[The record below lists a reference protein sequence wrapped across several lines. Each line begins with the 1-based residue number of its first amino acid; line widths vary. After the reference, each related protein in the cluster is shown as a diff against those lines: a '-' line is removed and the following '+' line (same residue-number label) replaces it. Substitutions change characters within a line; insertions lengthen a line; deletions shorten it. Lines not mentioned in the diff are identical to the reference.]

1 MATMLFTASCQQEEL
16 VKQSQAGE
24 LAKVSIKVTTPEL
37 GTATRAFGD
46 GKSAK
51 VLHYAVYNVKNDNG
65 QETLTYLP
73 ELTKEDHEINI
84 TTTVDLQLVT
94 GNTYKVIFWADNAN
108 SPYTT
113 NWTDANNPTVTV
125 DYDYNNGIDNGVTCN
140 NENYDAFFNWM
151 TIDVDA
157 AKTVDIDL
165 FRPFAQLNIGTSDI
179 VEASKAGYTL
189 KQTQVTVK
197 AYQTLNLWDKKV
209 SDPTDVTF
217 NAADYPNYDANAT
230 YGLKDSN
237 ADGYEAFPVTGY
249 EYMAMN
255 YLLCPADK
263 ELVDVEFDFFAENGE
278 AKERKYAS
286 VPVRRNWRTNIYG
299 QLITSDVDVMVEI
312 VPAFEDAYDKDS
324 VYNRK
329 VWDGHTLTAP
339 KVAADGTILV
349 GQGAELAYIANALNG
364 GNQSN
369 AANNGTRAGSEEYT
383 KAKIVLTNN
392 IDLGGE
398 NWTPIKGFEGVFD
411 GKDFVISNLKVS
423 TEGQASA
430 GLFADLNGGTVKNLT
445 VKDAEIKGHYKSGV
459 IVGDGLC
466 ARIEKCAVE
475 NAKIVVT
482 PFNNDDAN
490 HVGGIVGY
498 LSGEN
503 EAYVKG
509 CSVKNA
515 EITAYRDVAGVVG
528 TANQTA
534 EVRGCTVENVT
545 VTADQTSEYKEVK
558 DSNAGAI
565 VGRIHAN
572 AKVEDNTIGE
582 GVEVIVKGISAT
594 DLKNLVAEENATIN
608 LGAGTYVFPGNS
620 IASGVTINCAEGT
633 VFEGASSLNINGATV
648 VGATFSNPRGNAVE
662 GTINGTFK
670 GCTFTGSNALR
681 GCYAGE
687 TVFFENCVFDGDV
700 YGVHFD
706 GSGNTIYFKNCTL
719 SGFNAFAAAIELVT
733 FEGCTFKAN
742 GKSGYNGANLWGS
755 AKMINTNFEFD
766 GSVGNEWIDAIGKDK
781 AYEFTGCTINEA
793 SILNGDYFFSRNV
806 GTKATVDGVEY
817 TRAEGGYWVDANGA
831 TTVATVKALTAALS
845 NGDVKEIYLAAGTT
859 FEGTFDITK
868 NQKLFSD
875 ADNQATIKGRVWI
888 NSANPTFKNVTF
900 DRNETNSNEPNK
912 TASNA
917 LQYKAVVMIYGDQTN
932 TIKFEECN
940 FLNNNGTHKSAITNV
955 ACELIVDKCYFEGY
969 SSGIYSQANL
979 SITNST
985 FNYTG
990 GNNVIASINGCGA
1003 NGGKFIFKNNVIT
1016 NKIFALSQFLSTVG
1030 FGNGTY
1036 HFDVQGNTGAGFD
1049 YYFLNEGRVANKTF
1063 AEGSE
1068 TF

>member
-1 MATMLFTASCQQEEL
+1 MAAMMMFTSCSEEEL
-16 VKQSQAGE
+16 VKQPQAGD

-37 GTATRAFGD
+37 GAATRAFGD
-46 GKSAK
+46 GKTAQT
-51 VLHYAVYNVKNDNG
+51 LHYAVYAVNGEGDNR
-65 QETLTYLP
+65 TRTYLD
-73 ELTKEDHEINI
+73 ELTVENHTFEIS
-84 TTTVDLQLVT
+84 TTVDLQLVT
-94 GNTYKVIFWADNAN
+94 GNTYDVIFWADAD
-108 SPYTT
+108 
-113 NWTDANNPTVTV
+113 TDASVENNSTPYSIDWENASISV
-125 DYDYNNGIDNGVTCN
+125 DYNGVTSN
-140 NENYDAFFNWM
+140 NEAYDAFFNWM

-217 NAADYPNYDANAT
+217 NAADYPNYDANAD
-230 YGLKDSN
+230 YGLKASN
-237 ADGYEAFPVTGY
+237 ADGYEIFPVTGY

-263 ELVDVEFDFFAENGE
+263 ELVDVEFDFFAAFNGE
-278 AKERKYAS
+278 PKERKYAS

-299 QLITSDVDVMVEI
+299 QLITSDVDVNVEI

-349 GQGAELAYIANALNG
+349 GQGAELAYIANVLNG
-364 GNQSN
+364 GDQSN
-369 AANNGTRAGSEEYT
+369 AANNGTRAGSEDYT

-398 NWTPIKGFEGVFD
+398 NWNPIKNFEGTFD
-411 GKDFVISNLKVS
+411 GAAYTISNLKVN
-423 TEGQASA
+423 TEGNASA
-430 GLFADLNGGTVKNLT
+430 GLFASVKGYVKNLT
-445 VKDAEIKGHYKSGV
+445 VKDADIKGHYKTGV

-466 ARIEKCAVE
+466 SRIENCHVE
-475 NAKIVVT
+475 NAKVLVT
-482 PFNNDDAN
+482 PYEKDYAN

-498 LSGEN
+498 LSAER

-534 EVRGCTVENVT
+534 EVSGCTVENVT

-572 AKVEDNTIGE
+572 AKVDEDNTIGE

-608 LGAGTYVFPGNS
+608 LGAGTYVFPGIS

-648 VGATFSNPRGNAVE
+648 VGATFSNPRGNAVG

-670 GCTFTGSNALR
+670 NCTFTGSNALR
-681 GCYAGE
+681 DCYAGE

-706 GSGNTIYFKNCTL
+706 GGDNKEVLFKNCTF
-719 SGFNAFAAAIELVT
+719 SGFNAFAAALELVT
-733 FEGCTFKAN
+733 FDECTFKAN

-766 GSVGNEWIDAIGKDK
+766 GTAQTEWIDAIGADK
-781 AYEFTGCTINEA
+781 TYEFNGCTINGA

-806 GTKATVDGVEY
+806 GTKVTVDGVEY
-817 TRAEGGYWVDANGA
+817 TRAEGGYWANNGAAIVATANALKAALANGN
-831 TTVATVKALTAALS
+831 V
-845 NGDVKEIYLAAGTT
+845 NDIYLSAGTT
-859 FEGTFDITK
+859 FEGKFEINNNK
-868 NQKLFSD
+868 NLYSD
-875 ADNQATIKGRVWI
+875 KDNQATIKGRVEVS
-888 NSANPTFKNVTF
+888 SANPAFNNITF
-900 DRNETNSNEPNK
+900 DRNETDSNEK
-912 TASNA
+912 MQTASNA
-917 LQYKAVVMIYGDQTN
+917 LQYKAVVMIYGDQSN
-932 TIKFEECN
+932 TIKFEECK

-990 GNNVIASINGCGA
+990 GNNVIASINGCDDA
-1003 NGGKFIFKNNVIT
+1003 GGKFIFRNNVIT

-1036 HFDVQGNTGAGFD
+1036 HFDVQGNTGEGFD
-1049 YYFLNEGRVANKTF
+1049 HYFLNEGRVANKTF